1 MSFFCC
7 FFWVIGFLVWI
18 FFWFVAHD
26 LTKMGDLHS
35 GFAHLGRLC
44 HFLLGDRCAH
54 LFQEFYGIDNNF

>member
-1 MSFFCC
+1 M
-7 FFWVIGFLVWI
+7 WI